1 VRRNAVQVVQGQPQR
16 RRLAQ
21 RRRRRRRAK
30 CDGGPRAE
38 RQVPSHRPHYV
49 KNDLQELEALIA
61 SAAGDATAS
70 TVVFPSASDFVIT
83 SRPYK
88 SHNKG
93 GW

>member
-1 VRRNAVQVVQGQPQR
+1 
-16 RRLAQ
+16 
-21 RRRRRRRAK
+21 
-30 CDGGPRAE
+30 
-38 RQVPSHRPHYV
+38 V